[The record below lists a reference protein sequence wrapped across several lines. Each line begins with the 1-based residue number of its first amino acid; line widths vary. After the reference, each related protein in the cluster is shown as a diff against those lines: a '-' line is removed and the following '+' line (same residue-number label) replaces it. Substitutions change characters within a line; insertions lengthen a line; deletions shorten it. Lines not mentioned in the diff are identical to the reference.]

1 MIEVHVI
8 YKPIK
13 DNYIRDDTSAKLLR
27 AMLID
32 THKPAKPHPMNN
44 HVRVFVN
51 KRIPFPEPWNQF
63 TETSVTAVFLNNKV
77 SWNY

>member
-1 MIEVHVI
+1 MIEVHV
-8 YKPIK
+8 IK

-51 KRIPFPEPWNQF
+51 KRIPFPEP
-63 TETSVTAVFLNNKV
+63 
-77 SWNY
+77 